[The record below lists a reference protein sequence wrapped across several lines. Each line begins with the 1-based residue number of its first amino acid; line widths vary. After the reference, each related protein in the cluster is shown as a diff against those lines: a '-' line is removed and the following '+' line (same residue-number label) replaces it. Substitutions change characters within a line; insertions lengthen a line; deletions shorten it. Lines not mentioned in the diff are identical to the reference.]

1 MRKSVAITDL
11 WSTSGFA
18 LLNRDADGRLTVTDD
33 FLRAYLGRPEIAPI
47 GESCDG
53 ERALHSRLLADP
65 RAAIDNDEINALA
78 DPDAQDNYRVVL
90 AFRDRLVAAG
100 TIEACYLAV
109 FADQRVTIPPLFIDQ
124 MTQVIVRNIIDG
136 DDDPFRARAA
146 ELLFRE
152 QTVTLHEG
160 AILLGDCETID
171 MLSATGGLGNIGK
184 LLAEGGVAPR
194 QIEMDVLQPETAAIY
209 WPRNERFDT
218 VLDLSFPRQGLDAL
232 CRVLEDWVRHFH
244 EAEVSIQPV
253 QKIADEK
260 WVWHIG
266 LDAEATA
273 LLNDLYDDAEVSD
286 DRMSRLLSLFRL
298 EFKQPE
304 LMRPE
309 IAGRPVYLGLAM
321 TADNKVR
328 LKPQN
333 LLVNLPLAARS

>member
-1 MRKSVAITDL
+1 MRRSVAITEL

-18 LLNRDADGRLTVTDD
+18 LLNRDPDGRLKVTDD
-33 FLRAYLGRPEIAPI
+33 FLRAYLGRPELAPVE
-47 GESCDG
+47 ESCAR
-53 ERALHSRLLADP
+53 ERALHSRLLAEP
-65 RAAIDNDEINALA
+65 RASVDDHEINGLA

-90 AFRDRLVAAG
+90 DFRNRLLAAG
-100 TIEACYLAV
+100 SIEACYLSV
-109 FADQRVTIPPLFIDQ
+109 FADQQVTIAPLFIDQ

-136 DDDPFRARAA
+136 TDDPFRARAA

-160 AILLGDCETID
+160 AILLGDSETVD

-194 QIEMDVLQPETAAIY
+194 QIEMDVLQPETATMY
-209 WPRNERFDT
+209 WQRNERFDT
-218 VLDLSFPRQGLDAL
+218 VLDLSFARHGIDAL
-232 CRVLEDWVRHFH
+232 CRVLEDWVRHFLQVD
-244 EAEVSIQPV
+244 VSIQPV
-253 QKIADEK
+253 QKISDEK

-273 LLNDLYDDAEVSD
+273 LLNDLYEDVEVSD

-298 EFKQPE
+298 EFQQPE

-309 IAGRPVYLGLAM
+309 IAGRPIYLALAM
-321 TADNKVR
+321 TADKKVR

-333 LLVNLPLAARS
+333 LLVNLPLATPV